1 MALRLMERIPV
12 LNSIG
17 FLKYYSKMLAWS
29 GFRFDPFLWILF
41 SIFLSIFLVVGSWA
55 GSDALINYLEMDS
68 LTSVLAGLPLVVF
81 IVAIDLTIG
90 FPLLNALKRIDEIEE
105 TLPDALRQMAD
116 TLRAGGTYE
125 YALREVAAS
134 EYGAL
139 KMEMGY
145 VLRKL
150 EEGENFENSLK
161 VLSKIDSRLI
171 QRTVTIIVD
180 SVKAGA
186 GLADILEQIAEDV
199 RSTHRINKER
209 RSKTGL
215 QVIFLVT
222 AGSLVAP
229 AIFGFISTVVS
240 FLILAAQGVADD
252 AAIKAADKAREDITL
267 LIQIYVLIETLAAS
281 IMISLMRDGKM
292 SKSIIYFPLLLLVA
306 YICFTVVLFGSR
318 SIMGGIS

>member
-1 MALRLMERIPV
+1 MALRLMERAPV

-17 FLKYYSKMLAWS
+17 FLRYYSKMLAWS
-29 GFRFDPFLWILF
+29 GFRFDPLLWILF
-41 SIFLSIFLVVGSWA
+41 SVFLSIFLAVGSWA
-55 GSDALINYLEMDS
+55 GSGFLISYLGAND
-68 LTSVLAGLPLVVF
+68 LTSVLASLPLIIF
-81 IVAIDLTIG
+81 IVVIDLTIG
-90 FPLLNALKRIDEIEE
+90 FPILNALKRIDEIEE
-105 TLPDALRQMAD
+105 NLPDALRQMAD

-134 EYGAL
+134 EYGPL

-161 VLSKIDSRLI
+161 VLNKIDSRLI

-215 QVIFLVT
+215 QVIFMVT

-240 FLILAAQGVADD
+240 FLILAAGGVATD
-252 AAIKAADKAREDITL
+252 ADLAIAGVAKNQIIL
-267 LIQIYVLIETLAAS
+267 LIQLYVLIETLAAS
-281 IMISLMRDGKM
+281 IMISLMREGRM

-306 YICFTVVLFGSR
+306 YICFTVVLVGSR
-318 SIMGGIS
+318 SMMSGVS